1 MEPRKWN
8 GSLKQFEYTI
18 HDPLGIHARPAGML
32 VKEAKAFADT
42 VVTITKNG
50 TTVKATQLMKL
61 MSLGVKKGDVVTV
74 AAEGA
79 DEEAAIIAISNFFQN
94 NL

>member
-1 MEPRKWN
+1 M
-8 GSLKQFEYTI
+8 KQFEYTI

-42 VVTITKNG
+42 VITITKNG

-79 DEEAAIIAISNFFQN
+79 DEDAAIIAISNFFQN

>member
-1 MEPRKWN
+1 M
-8 GSLKQFEYTI
+8 KQFEYTI
-18 HDPLGIHARPAGML
+18 HDPLGIPARPAGML

-61 MSLGVKKGDVVTV
+61 MSLSVKQGDVVTV

-79 DEEAAIIAISNFFQN
+79 NEDAAIIAISNFFQS

>member
-1 MEPRKWN
+1 M
-8 GSLKQFEYTI
+8 KQFEYTI

-32 VKEAKAFADT
+32 VKEANAFADT

-74 AAEGA
+74 AAEGV
-79 DEEAAIIAISNFFQN
+79 DEDAAIIAISNFFQN

>member
-1 MEPRKWN
+1 M
-8 GSLKQFEYTI
+8 KQFEYTI
-18 HDPLGIHARPAGML
+18 HEPLGIHARPAGML

-61 MSLGVKKGDVVTV
+61 MSLSVKQGDVVTV

-79 DEEAAIIAISNFFQN
+79 NEDAAIIAISNFFQS

>member
-1 MEPRKWN
+1 M
-8 GSLKQFEYTI
+8 KQFEYTI

-42 VVTITKNG
+42 TVTITKGG
-50 TTVKATQLMKL
+50 TAVKATQLMKL
-61 MSLGVKKGDVVTV
+61 MSLSVKQGDVVTV

-79 DEEAAIIAISNFFQN
+79 NEDAAIIAISNFFQS

>member
-1 MEPRKWN
+1 M
-8 GSLKQFEYTI
+8 KQFEYTI
-18 HDPLGIHARPAGML
+18 NDPLGIHARPAGML

-42 VVTITKNG
+42 AVTITKGG

-61 MSLGVKKGDVVTV
+61 MSLGVKQGDVVTV
-74 AAEGA
+74 VAEGA
-79 DEEAAIIAISNFFQN
+79 NEEAAIIAISNFFQN